1 MLWPGGELRLLE
13 HVRSPNPALRGV
25 QRLLDPL
32 FVRLQADHLL
42 REPLDAARSAGFC
55 VRLLERSRLGVME
68 RLVAAR

>member
-1 MLWPGGELRLLE
+1 VAGRRAAPARARAQPQPRRARRAAAA
-13 HVRSPNPALRGV
+13 RS
-25 QRLLDPL
+25 L

-68 RLVAAR
+68 RLVAIH